1 VAGNVRLISLDTD
14 SRPTIYLSAAQ
25 LGIGALTLV
34 VRTATEPESQ
44 VVAVRKTINQ
54 LDRALPLYN
63 VRTMAAIQDA
73 ASAQPRFSAALLG
86 FFSIAA
92 LALASVGVYG
102 VTSYGVTQ
110 RTREIGLRIALGADR
125 ASVLRMI
132 LGRSLMLVSAALALG
147 VVVVSMLTRFI
158 SAMLYDVSPTD
169 PASLAGIA
177 LLLSAVVILASYIP
191 ARRATRI
198 DPMEALRYE

>member
-1 VAGNVRLISLDTD
+1 
-14 SRPTIYLSAAQ
+14 
-25 LGIGALTLV
+25 
-34 VRTATEPESQ
+34 
-44 VVAVRKTINQ
+44 
-54 LDRALPLYN
+54 
-63 VRTMAAIQDA
+63 
-73 ASAQPRFSAALLG
+73 LLG